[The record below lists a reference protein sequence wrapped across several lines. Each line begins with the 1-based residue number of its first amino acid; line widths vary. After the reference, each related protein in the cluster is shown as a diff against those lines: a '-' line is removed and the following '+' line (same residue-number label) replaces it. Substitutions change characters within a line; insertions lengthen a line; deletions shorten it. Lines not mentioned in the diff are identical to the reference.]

1 MHMFERR
8 RIIQVLGGLMAGV
21 LFTASPGSATA
32 RAAESTSDFVK
43 SLGDQAIKVLTV
55 QDISE
60 AERENRFRRLLRD
73 GFDVR
78 RIGRFVLGRYARSA
92 SAEAMKQYN
101 ELFEDLIVVTY
112 ASRFAQYSGQTFA
125 IKRAT
130 TPTKRGDSI
139 VLSEIVATDGSP
151 PIRVDWQVNNAKG
164 RNRIVDVRV
173 EGVSMSVTQREE
185 FTAVIRQNGGDIGA
199 LLAALRKKTAS
210 LQSK

>member
-1 MHMFERR
+1 MLERR
-8 RIIQVLGGLMAGV
+8 RLLQTLGGLMLGV
-21 LFTASPGSATA
+21 LCAVSPGSSATA
-32 RAAESTSDFVK
+32 TASEASSDFVK

-55 QDISE
+55 KDISE
-60 AERENRFRRLLRD
+60 GEREHRFRSLLRD

-92 SAEAMKQYN
+92 SAEAIKQYN
-101 ELFEDLIVVTY
+101 QLFEDLIVVTY
-112 ASRFAQYSGQTFA
+112 ASRFSQYSGQSFD

-130 TPTKRGDSI
+130 KPTARGDSI

-164 RNRIVDVRV
+164 RYKIVDVRV

-185 FTAVIRQNGGDIGA
+185 FTAVIRQNGGDIEA
-199 LLAALRKKTAS
+199 LLDALRKKTVS
-210 LQSK
+210 LKSK